1 MKILKLP
8 ISLFTILF
16 SKGSVSIG
24 QANKIEKKFIDT
36 SLVDINTVDSS
47 IQVDLINSD
56 SKKSIFEKTSSI
68 DWARHI

>member
-24 QANKIEKKFIDT
+24 QANKIEKKFIDA

-56 SKKSIFEKTSSI
+56 SKKNIFEKTSTM
-68 DWARHI
+68 DLARHI